1 MTTNEDEHWHDED
14 DDAPPTPEQL
24 IALSLA
30 YIRDGSGDIHESLR
44 EDNLKRAKVFVDDI
58 QMHLNIVRGYVVGK
72 MNEAANK

>member
-30 YIRDGSGDIHESLR
+30 YIRDGSADIMDSINEG
-44 EDNLKRAKVFVDDI
+44 NLGKARHYVDDI
-58 QMHLNIVRGYVVGK
+58 QMHLNIVRGYVVAK
-72 MNEAANK
+72 MNETSNK